1 MLPSNQIYLTSFC
14 ATLTNNTSNLIT
26 WPNIDILK
34 FGQIR
39 QTIEEQ
45 IKSLTDELYSMLHI
59 NILRKKII
67 FNLNVNSICKKS
79 FSRIRNFLTLKVTE
93 IPVPRAFTYL
103 LLFAHKYKGKGL
115 KITIILLPIS
125 FNESYVDA
133 EKQVFFK
140 NALEN

>member
-59 NILRKKII
+59 NILRNTYINI
-67 FNLNVNSICKKS
+67 SGQPGGA
-79 FSRIRNFLTLKVTE
+79 RGAA
-93 IPVPRAFTYL
+93 VPQY
-103 LLFAHKYKGKGL
+103 
-115 KITIILLPIS
+115 
-125 FNESYVDA
+125 
-133 EKQVFFK
+133 
-140 NALEN
+140 

>member
-79 FSRIRNFLTLKVTE
+79 FSRIN
-93 IPVPRAFTYL
+93 Y
-103 LLFAHKYKGKGL
+103 
-115 KITIILLPIS
+115 
-125 FNESYVDA
+125 
-133 EKQVFFK
+133 
-140 NALEN
+140 